1 MDWGKTILKSE
12 SRRVK
17 MTKKLL
23 NDALVESI
31 LEEVKPAEKVTVTE
45 ICKRADV
52 NRSTYYTYY
61 SDPIFQYEQL
71 LQQVVGEIQKAIASI
86 KLEEMKDEEKQRKA
100 VMHVLR
106 VVKKNFDAIRVFDI
120 YSGVLFWQGLSNSIQ
135 NALAK
140 SIGKSAIS
148 EREEGI
154 YTYCMTGSYALV
166 FRWINMAKP
175 ETMEEL
181 ADLIITCNMNTAQK
195 ELLG

>member
-1 MDWGKTILKSE
+1 MKSE

-31 LEEVKPAEKVTVTE
+31 LDEVKPAEKVTVTE
-45 ICKRADV
+45 ICNRADV

-71 LQQVVGEIQKAIASI
+71 LQQVVEEIQKAIGSI

-106 VVKKNFDAIRVFDI
+106 VVKKNLDAIRVFDI

-135 NALAK
+135 DALAK
-140 SIGKSAIS
+140 SIGKSDIS

-166 FRWINMAKP
+166 FRWVNMGKP
-175 ETMEEL
+175 DTMEEL
-181 ADLIITCNMNTAQK
+181 ADLIITCNMSTAEK
-195 ELLG
+195 ELLE